1 MEFGDASAT
10 IERYRQALKH
20 ILLMLVGMAEMGFGR
35 PGAGGQFTFFPQKG
49 AAVENEAWAEKS
61 KLSPALTPPLTL
73 PRHLYRAILLLL
85 RPAESAARRLI
96 IAAAQGI
103 VVTLPPFRPRKLKPK
118 ISDTVA
124 AMRRLGLAVN
134 LSRED
139 FARYEAER
147 KAAERRAARP
157 RTANLSL
164 LDALKYPFRIRRK
177 YVPAHAVPRIR
188 SLDDD
193 TPRIP
198 LPPPPSHDDPMNA
211 AKLTLRLEALGRAL
225 DNLSGQA
232 QRFAR
237 WKARNDAGLARDK
250 AARDAA
256 AAQGKP
262 GPVRFRRF
270 SPLRR
275 GRPPGGRLPRFDP
288 DAPKRK
294 NIREVDE
301 ILAHANAMAF
311 YALEPPRRDTS

>member
-1 MEFGDASAT
+1 MDLMDGSAT
-10 IERYRQALKH
+10 IERYREALKH

-35 PGAGGQFTFFPQKG
+35 PLSLVLGE
-49 AAVENEAWAEKS
+49 AAVAPRPGRPGKTGR
-61 KLSPALTPPLTL
+61 KKPSPALCL

-96 IAAAQGI
+96 IAASRGI
-103 VVTLPPFRPRKLKPK
+103 VVTLPRFRPRKPKLK

-134 LSRED
+134 LSKQD

-147 KAAERRAARP
+147 KAAERRAARS
-157 RTANLSL
+157 RGQNLSL
-164 LDALKYPFRIRRK
+164 LDPLKYPFRIRRK
-177 YVPAHAVPRIR
+177 YVPAHAAPRIR
-188 SLDDD
+188 SFADDA
-193 TPRIP
+193 PYHRP
-198 LPPPPSHDDPMNA
+198 PPPPSRDDPIGA
-211 AKLTLRLEALGRAL
+211 AKLTLRLDALGRVL
-225 DNLSGQA
+225 DDLSGQA

-237 WKARNDAGLARDK
+237 WKARNDAALQRDK

-256 AAQGKP
+256 AAGGKH

-275 GRPPGGRLPRFDP
+275 GPAPGCRLRCFDP
-288 DAPKRK
+288 DAPRRK

-301 ILAHANAMAF
+301 ILAHANAMAH
-311 YALEPPRRDTS
+311 YALDHPRRDTS

>member
-1 MEFGDASAT
+1 MDASAT
-10 IERYRQALKH
+10 IERYREGLKH

-35 PGAGGQFTFFPQKG
+35 PLSLVLGE
-49 AAVENEAWAEKS
+49 AAVAPRPGRAGRTGRNKP
-61 KLSPALTPPLTL
+61 SPALCL

-96 IAAAQGI
+96 IATAQGI
-103 VVTLPPFRPRKLKPK
+103 VVTLPPFRPQKPKPK

-139 FARYEAER
+139 FARYQAEL
-147 KAAERRAARP
+147 KAAERRASRP
-157 RTANLSL
+157 RGQNLSL

-177 YVPAHAVPRIR
+177 YVPAHAAPRIR

-193 TPRIP
+193 APRIP
-198 LPPPPSHDDPMNA
+198 VPPPPSQNDPISA

-225 DNLSGQA
+225 DDLPGQA
-232 QRFAR
+232 KRFAR
-237 WKARNDAGLARDK
+237 WKARNDAALARDK

-256 AAQGKP
+256 AAGGKP

-270 SPLRR
+270 SALRR

-301 ILAHANAMAF
+301 ILAHANAMAL

>member
-10 IERYRQALKH
+10 IERYREALKH

-35 PGAGGQFTFFPQKG
+35 PLSLVLGE
-49 AAVENEAWAEKS
+49 AAVAPRPGRAGRTGRK
-61 KLSPALTPPLTL
+61 KPAAALCL

-103 VVTLPPFRPRKLKPK
+103 VVTLPPFLPRKLKPK

-124 AMRRLGLAVN
+124 SMRRLGLAVN
-134 LSRED
+134 LSQED
-139 FARYEAER
+139 FARYQAER

-157 RTANLSL
+157 RAVNLSL
-164 LDALKYPFRIRRK
+164 LDQLKNPFRIRRK

-193 TPRIP
+193 APRIP
-198 LPPPPSHDDPMNA
+198 LPPPPSRDDPMNA
-211 AKLTLRLEALGRAL
+211 AKLTLRLDALGQAL
-225 DNLSGQA
+225 DDLPGQA

-237 WKARNDAGLARDK
+237 WKARNDAALQRDR
-250 AARDAA
+250 AARDGAA
-256 AAQGKP
+256 AGGKQ

-288 DAPKRK
+288 DAPRRK

-301 ILAHANAMAF
+301 ILAHANAMAY